1 MTPKEIEA
9 LLNTLKPQC
18 DQETFDKVVAVLKS
32 NVTQPVVRRTDQQL
46 VDVYDSGLANDPLK
60 W

>member
-1 MTPKEIEA
+1 MTLEEIKE
-9 LLNTLKPQC
+9 LLRTLNPQC
-18 DQETFDKVVAVLKS
+18 NEETFNKVAS
-32 NVTQPVVRRTDQQL
+32 IFRTNVSPRAISRTDQQR

>member
-1 MTPKEIEA
+1 MTLEEIKK
-9 LLNTLKPQC
+9 LLYTLDPQC
-18 DQETFDKVVAVLKS
+18 DEETFDKVVSIFRTNISPRVIA
-32 NVTQPVVRRTDQQL
+32 RTDQQR

>member
-1 MTPKEIEA
+1 MTPEDIKRLIA
-9 LLNTLKPQC
+9 MLKPQC
-18 DQETFDKVVAVLKS
+18 DKHTIDFVVKEITM
-32 NVTQPVVRRTDQQL
+32 NVNQPPRNRSDQQR